1 MKFFGKLITLTIL
14 FLTLITTD
22 LFSCTNFI
30 VTKGASTDG
39 SVMITYNADAGG
51 FMEPLYYM
59 PAEDHEEGE
68 MVDIYEWD
76 TGKYLGQIPQVPHT
90 YRVVGNINEHQV
102 AIGETTYTG
111 RKELRDTTAI
121 MDYGSLMYIALQR
134 AKTAR
139 EAIEVMT
146 DLMDKYGYYSTGESF
161 SVADANEAWI
171 FEVHPKG
178 VGNKGAVWVAMKI
191 PDGYVSAHA
200 NFARIRSF
208 PLDDEENCMYSDD
221 VIDFAIEKG
230 YYDPDEDGE
239 FSFTDAYCPPDPGGM
254 LYCEGRVWT
263 LFRKAAPSLDLKPD
277 YWRAVK
283 GAEPYPLYIEP
294 DKKLSIKDVISFMRD
309 HFEGTPWD
317 MTKGLAAG
325 PFGCPYRWKGL
336 QWKVE
341 GDTTQYG
348 WGRPISTQQTAFAFC
363 TQSRSHLPDEIGGVM
378 WYGVDDNY
386 SNVYMP
392 FYSCMQSAPKSYAS
406 GSISELDLNSAF
418 WVFNLVAN
426 LAYTKY
432 EYVIK
437 DIQLVQSTLENKFHD
452 YQPVIEKAAME
463 LGKKDKEMMIQFL
476 SDYSITQAE
485 MTVDIWRDLWKE
497 LVVKYNDGY
506 INDVTKAG
514 GRHPKA
520 VSYGDEFLKKV
531 LKERPDMYK
540 VEWKEK
546 MYEK

>member
-1 MKFFGKLITLTIL
+1 MMNSFKLISI
-14 FLTLITTD
+14 LTLFFAMTSIN

-30 VTKGASTDG
+30 VTAGASTDG

-51 FMEPLYYM
+51 FMEPFYYM
-59 PAEDHEEGE
+59 QAADHESGT

-76 TGKYLGQIPQVPHT
+76 TGKFLGQIAQVPHT
-90 YRVVGNINEHQV
+90 YKVVGNINEHQV

-111 RKELRDTTAI
+111 RPELQDTTAI

-139 EAIEVMT
+139 EAIKVMT
-146 DLMDKYGYYSTGESF
+146 DLVAEYGYYSTGESF
-161 SVADANEAWI
+161 SVADAKEAWI
-171 FEVHPKG
+171 FEIHPKG
-178 VGNKGAVWVAMKI
+178 VGNKGAVWVAVRI

-200 NFARIRSF
+200 NFARISTF
-208 PLDDEENCMYSDD
+208 PLNDKENCLYSED

-230 YYDPDEDGE
+230 YYDPDKDGD
-239 FSFTDAYCPPDPGGM
+239 FSFTAAYCPPDPGGM

-263 LFRKAAPSLDLKPD
+263 LFTKAAPSLDLSPD

-283 GAEPYPLYIEP
+283 DAEPYPLYIKP
-294 DKKLSIKDVISFMRD
+294 DKKLSVKDVITFMRD

-363 TQSRSHLPDEIGGVM
+363 TQSRDHLPREVGGIM

-392 FYSCMQSAPKSYAS
+392 LYCSMTSAPKSYS
-406 GSISELDLNSAF
+406 FGSIREFDMNSAF

-432 EYVIK
+432 EYAIK
-437 DIQLVQSTLENKFHD
+437 DIQEVQSALENKFYD
-452 YQPVIEKAAME
+452 YQPVIEEAAME
-463 LGKKDKEMMIQFL
+463 LGKKDKELMVQFL
-476 SDYSITQAE
+476 TDYSISQAE
-485 MTVDIWRDLWKE
+485 MTVDIWRDLWKRM
-497 LVVKYNDGY
+497 VVKYNDGY
-506 INDVTKAG
+506 INDVNVAN
-514 GRHPKA
+514 GRHPKSS
-520 VSYGDEFLKKV
+520 SYGDYYLRQV
-531 LKERPDMYK
+531 LKERPNMYK
-540 VEWKEK
+540 VEWKDRIYDK
-546 MYEK
+546 

>member
-1 MKFFGKLITLTIL
+1 M
-14 FLTLITTD
+14 D

-30 VTKGASTDG
+30 VTKGASVDG

-59 PAEDHEEGE
+59 PAQDHEEGE

-76 TGKYLGQIPQVPHT
+76 TGKFLGQIPQVPHT

-111 RKELRDTTAI
+111 RPELKDSTAI

-146 DLMDKYGYYSTGESF
+146 NLMDTYGYYSTGESF
-161 SVADANEAWI
+161 SVADKNEAWI

-178 VGNKGAVWVAMKI
+178 VGNKGAAWVAVKI

-200 NFARIRSF
+200 NFARISSF
-208 PLDDEENCMYSDD
+208 PLDDPDNCIYSDD
-221 VIDFAIEKG
+221 VIDFAFEQG
-230 YYDPDEDGE
+230 FYDPYKDGD
-239 FSFTDAYCPPDPGGM
+239 FSYTAAYCPPDPGGM

-263 LFRKAAPSLDLKPD
+263 LFNKAAPSLDLND
-277 YWRAVK
+277 EYWRAVK
-283 GAEPYPLYIEP
+283 GAEPYPLYIKP

-317 MTKGLAAG
+317 MTKGLASG

-363 TQSRSHLPDEIGGVM
+363 TQSRSHLPDEVGGVM

-392 FYSCMQSAPKSYAS
+392 FYSCMTAAPKSYAA
-406 GSISELDLNSAF
+406 GSIQEFDLSSAF

-432 EYVIK
+432 EYIIK
-437 DIQLVQSTLENKFHD
+437 DIQVVQSALENKFHD
-452 YQPVIEKAAME
+452 YQPAIEKTALE
-463 LGKKDKEMMIQFL
+463 LGKNDKDLMIQFL
-476 SDYSITQAE
+476 SDYSISQAE
-485 MTVDIWRDLWKE
+485 MTVDIWRDLWKK

-506 INDVTKAG
+506 INDINNAG
-514 GRHPKA
+514 GRHPKG

-531 LKERPDMYK
+531 LKERPNMFKVIWKDKIYK
-540 VEWKEK
+540 K
-546 MYEK
+546 